1 MKFKQIIHRGR
12 KIEILCINSKAKD
25 KTHLHKFTLKPQ
37 NVQIC
42 LKMYRFSSMLKQT
55 IKTYN
60 VAKRKMEESLQL
72 TVMNLKRNRKKQ
84 I

>member
-37 NVQIC
+37 NVKIFLNAQ
-42 LKMYRFSSMLKQT
+42 QT
-55 IKTYN
+55 IKMYN

-72 TVMNLKRNRKKQ
+72 TVINLKRNRKKQ